1 MNRGFLSR
9 AGHLLGRALAA
20 FGLGS
25 QTDGPAPEPPP
36 PTGKASLPT
45 HVVLL
50 SPARRRV
57 RLLSPAH
64 RKVRL
69 LGG

>member
-1 MNRGFLSR
+1 MSVLSR
-9 AGHLLGRALAA
+9 LGMLIGRGLVA
-20 FGLGS
+20 FGFVAPSGS
-25 QTDGPAPEPPP
+25 VAPT
-36 PTGKASLPT
+36 PTEGAARLPT

>member
-25 QTDGPAPEPPP
+25 QTGSAPEPTP
-36 PTGKASLPT
+36 PTGAAGLPT
-45 HVVLL
+45 HVRLL

-69 LGG
+69 LG

>member
-1 MNRGFLSR
+1 MSVLSR
-9 AGHLLGRALAA
+9 LGMLIGRGLAA
-20 FGLGS
+20 FGLG
-25 QTDGPAPEPPP
+25 TTAGPVPDPEPP
-36 PTGKASLPT
+36 TGTASLPT

-57 RLLSPAH
+57 RRLSPAH

-69 LGG
+69 LG

>member
-9 AGHLLGRALAA
+9 AGHFLGRALVAL
-20 FGLGS
+20 GLGS
-25 QTDGPAPEPPP
+25 QSDGSSPEPP
-36 PTGKASLPT
+36 TGTASLPT

-57 RLLSPAH
+57 RRLSPAH

-69 LGG
+69 LG

>member
-20 FGLGS
+20 VGLGS
-25 QTDGPAPEPPP
+25 QSGSAPTPEP
-36 PTGKASLPT
+36 TEGAAGLPT
-45 HVVLL
+45 HVRLL

-64 RKVRL
+64 RKVRV
-69 LGG
+69 LG

>member
-1 MNRGFLSR
+1 VSGFLAR
-9 AGHLLGRALAA
+9 AGHLLGRAVAA
-20 FGLGS
+20 LGLGDHP
-25 QTDGPAPEPPP
+25 QGVTPTPPAG
-36 PTGKASLPT
+36 TASLPT

-64 RKVRL
+64 KKVKWY
-69 LGG
+69 G